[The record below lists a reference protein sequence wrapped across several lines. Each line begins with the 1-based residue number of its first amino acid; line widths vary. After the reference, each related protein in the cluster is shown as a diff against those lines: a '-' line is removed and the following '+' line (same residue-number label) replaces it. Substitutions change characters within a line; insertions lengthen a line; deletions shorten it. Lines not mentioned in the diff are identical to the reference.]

1 MVYDSIERI
10 KEFQEEKIQLLIW
23 YHREFREKYMK
34 NDVSERYSSL
44 IISAS
49 ERFKEIAYVRFDA
62 ELNGLQTGLQRFLAI
77 DFSHTHFIEILKN

>member
-1 MVYDSIERI
+1 MYDSVERI
-10 KEFQEEKIQLLIW
+10 KEYQGEKIQLLIW
-23 YHREFREKYMK
+23 YQREFREKYMK

-49 ERFKEIAYVRFDA
+49 GCFKKIAYIRFDA
-62 ELNGLQTGLQRFLAI
+62 GLNGLQTGIKLFLAV